1 MMRTDTL
8 RLRIPDTAAGLN
20 ARQLVTHPETLND
33 RRRESARP
41 RDLATLSGSEHLG
54 FGFGRMQWDRLASVV
69 SLDVSAKALGDLYP
83 DGITARNLD
92 ALAAGL
98 NRSGLVRLAP
108 DALASAEVQWAD
120 VTVNLPV
127 GDAALA
133 DDFDALRILRTNLR
147 HKLTDQAPR
156 GRSLTWKGSGKLK
169 GHNLNAYDMGANLW
183 SPKQRDFAR
192 TLSREAFKR
201 CEGVARF
208 ERQARGPA
216 RVKHYLAHAVQGRP
230 AMLAEVLS
238 SDRAPVAELF
248 DSVRGHTGQREL
260 FSRSDDLAE
269 AFGLPPGKQLVSSI
283 YRRIGIESVCANLAW
298 DFAAVRDWLRQYGGA
313 KASELYDEAR
323 DLIEAHAAGPDG
335 EKHARLFAR
344 LDALAAALRAAD

>member
-33 RRRESARP
+33 RRPESKRP

-54 FGFGRMQWDRLASVV
+54 FGFGRLQWDRLSAVV

-92 ALAAGL
+92 ALADGL
-98 NRSGLVRLAP
+98 NRSGLVRLTP
-108 DALASAEVQWAD
+108 DALESADVQWAD

-127 GDAALA
+127 GEDALA
-133 DDFDALRILRTNLR
+133 EDFDALRILRTNLR
-147 HKLTDQAPR
+147 HTMTDQAPR
-156 GRSLTWKGSGKLK
+156 GRSLTWKGSGKLR

-183 SPKQRDFAR
+183 SSGQRDFAR
-192 TLSREAFKR
+192 TLSRDAFRR

-216 RVKHYLAHAVQGRP
+216 RVKHYLGHAVQGRH
-230 AMLAEVLS
+230 ATLVEILS
-238 SDRAPVAELF
+238 STRAPVADLF
-248 DSVRGHTGQREL
+248 DSVRGQTGQREL

-269 AFGLPPGKQLVSSI
+269 SFGLAPGKKLVASI
-283 YRRIGIESVCANLAW
+283 YRRIGIESVCHSLAW
-298 DFAAVRDWLRQYGGA
+298 DFAAVRDWLRQYGGS
-313 KASELYDEAR
+313 KASELYDEAQAV
-323 DLIEAHAAGPDG
+323 IEAHAAGPEG

-344 LDALAAALRAAD
+344 LDALAAALRAAE